1 MRLVHRLNTLAAALV
16 ATGLFAGSAPAQTTL
31 LNVSYDPTR
40 ELYKAFDAAFAK
52 EWKAKT
58 GETLTLA
65 LSVLRIIALSRGLV
79 EFLIPLTIIF
89 TCLHNLYYRNRIISG
104 HFKVNYWMALG
115 FGFIHGLGFS
125 TMLRSLL
132 GEGRRILSPLFAF
145 NTGLEA
151 GQLIIVGTILLF
163 SLFLTE
169 ICRLQRKHFNVIVS
183 SAVLIAALVMALQ
196 RFNELLH

>member
-1 MRLVHRLNTLAAALV
+1 MNNFFLWFTTGLEHIAGSGGSDHILFLV
-16 ATGLFAGSAPAQTTL
+16 ALCAVYTPAQWKSL
-31 LNVSYDPTR
+31 LVLVT
-40 ELYKAFDAAFAK
+40 AF
-52 EWKAKT
+52 T
-58 GETLTLA
+58 IGHSLTLA
-65 LSVLRIIALSRGLV
+65 LSVLRIIALSPGLV